1 MYSLCKVSIFV
12 MSSIKDV
19 WEWMVA
25 RELHKTKS
33 KKLKITLEIN
43 AKKFFFSL
51 VISLMTIMSYPDIS
65 RSIGLEY
72 HK

>member
-1 MYSLCKVSIFV
+1 
-12 MSSIKDV
+12 
-19 WEWMVA
+19 MVA

-43 AKKFFFSL
+43 TKKIFFSL

-72 HK
+72 QK